1 MSTLH
6 PCKPSACSQVE
17 LDLDFNAYANA
28 RAHYEKRKQ
37 HLVKQQ
43 KTVDANEKA
52 LKAAEKKAQ
61 HQLSQVRTK
70 TAIQHVRKPHWFE
83 KFNWFVTSEN
93 YLVISGRDAQQN
105 ELIVKRYLKKG
116 LPCAVHS
123 CLSAGLQVYLL
134 CACSAYAFSLCAALL
149 GLSDTRNKH
158 LQNIRAT
165 QWASVLALS
174 TLWTAFVCVCH
185 ATVSSTPATGH
196 ADCDDKSGLQHE
208 CHLLWPRTASG

>member
-1 MSTLH
+1 M
-6 PCKPSACSQVE
+6 E

-37 HLVKQQ
+37 HMVKQQ

-61 HQLSQVRTK
+61 QQLSQVRTK

-83 KFNWFVTSEN
+83 KFNWFVSSEN

-116 LPCAVHS
+116 QCY
-123 CLSAGLQVYLL
+123 C
-134 CACSAYAFSLCAALL
+134 FSVTSTRLL
-149 GLSDTRNKH
+149 GQYDYY
-158 LQNIRAT
+158 QYDNIHNNRLP
-165 QWASVLALS
+165 ASARCLLG
-174 TLWTAFVCVCH
+174 
-185 ATVSSTPATGH
+185 VS
-196 ADCDDKSGLQHE
+196 
-208 CHLLWPRTASG
+208 

>member
-1 MSTLH
+1 MPNWPKHTTRNSLSSSKQYQLRRLSAH
-6 PCKPSACSQVE
+6 PQVE
-17 LDLDFNAYANA
+17 LDLDFNAYSNA

-37 HLVKQQ
+37 HMVKQQ

-61 HQLSQVRTK
+61 QQLSQVRTK

-116 LPCAVHS
+116 VCW
-123 CLSAGLQVYLL
+123 LL
-134 CACSAYAFSLCAALL
+134 LNGHFYRL
-149 GLSDTRNKH
+149 GCT
-158 LQNIRAT
+158 
-165 QWASVLALS
+165 SVLVPAN
-174 TLWTAFVCVCH
+174 TL
-185 ATVSSTPATGH
+185 
-196 ADCDDKSGLQHE
+196 
-208 CHLLWPRTASG
+208 